1 MVTSGVTRLDF
12 SGGFMPSKSLPG
24 EKLEECRTLYLQ
36 GKSQHSQKNFVDAVR
51 LFLKAVYLQEMLLG
65 KYHED
70 TIKTYWRLGRAAC
83 LAKQEQQAVE
93 AFHRAMRTAETTF
106 EESVVHSLLHD
117 VEAVWGDAAGENGGE
132 SRSPDDDGASKGDD
146 EISPMQDFER
156 MLLLEKMADME
167 CKKQHFV
174 ASIKGYQ
181 EALEVLTKVA
191 GSSDTLC
198 GADLR
203 VKQSTCYL
211 KNNQPSE
218 AAEALSTAHECY
230 LRKLG
235 DNHPATLG
243 AAATLKSLHKKSF
256 QNKEGEK
263 WWTVSLSSLGSTTSK
278 RSVSRENVI
287 PATSPQ

>member
-65 KYHED
+65 KYHQD

-106 EESVVHSLLHD
+106 EESVVHSLLRD
-117 VEAVWGDAAGENGGE
+117 VKVVWGDAAGEN
-132 SRSPDDDGASKGDD
+132 DDGATKCDD
-146 EISPMQDFER
+146 KTSPMQDFER
-156 MLLLEKMADME
+156 MLSLEKTADME

-174 ASIKGYQ
+174 ASIKGYE

-211 KNNQPSE
+211 KKNQPSE
-218 AAEALSTAHECY
+218 AAAALSTAHECY

-243 AAATLKSLHKKSF
+243 AAATLKTLHKNSF

-263 WWTVSLSSLGSTTSK
+263 WWTASLSSLGSTASK
-278 RSVSRENVI
+278 RSVSHEDVV